1 MNEQTNWVPNMTVT
15 KTLERQKA
23 VFDKKRMD
31 IALKSHRVAM
41 PPGLTREEK
50 RAFILSQHNG
60 I

>member
-1 MNEQTNWVPNMTVT
+1 MTVT